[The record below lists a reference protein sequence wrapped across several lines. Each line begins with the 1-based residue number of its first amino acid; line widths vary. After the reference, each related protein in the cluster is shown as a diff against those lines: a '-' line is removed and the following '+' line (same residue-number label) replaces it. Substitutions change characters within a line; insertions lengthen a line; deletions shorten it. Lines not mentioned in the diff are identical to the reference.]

1 MIASIVLLPPL
12 SLVWRELLKFTP
24 FFLWRS
30 LQGGADVAWRAFH
43 PSMPIVPAVI
53 DYPLRLPRGLPQVFL
68 ANIVSLLPG
77 TLSATLDGPAL
88 KLHVLDSRG
97 DFMTELKAL
106 EQRVARMCGVLLA
119 TSHGGE

>member
-1 MIASIVLLPPL
+1 MKAIISCRL
-12 SLVWRELLKFTP
+12 SY
-24 FFLWRS
+24 
-30 LQGGADVAWRAFH
+30 A
-43 PSMPIVPAVI
+43 
-53 DYPLRLPRGLPQVFL
+53 LR
-68 ANIVSLLPG
+68 I

-119 TSHGGE
+119 TCHGGE